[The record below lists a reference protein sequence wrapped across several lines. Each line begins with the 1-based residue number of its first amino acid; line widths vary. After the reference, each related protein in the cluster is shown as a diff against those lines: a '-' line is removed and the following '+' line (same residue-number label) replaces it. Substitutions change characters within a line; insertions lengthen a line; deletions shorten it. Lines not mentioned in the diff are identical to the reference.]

1 MYCIKFPSNFETLP
15 KLTKKYMIV
24 LASLLT
30 LVTGGRVLR
39 SDRAPNMRFYK
50 HFECLKDNYDLT
62 NYVSLKLSIA
72 DQSYL
77 SCMGLGDFSYSCEF
91 FIPESLLQP
100 KGNLNHHTEQYY
112 AMSRDKSCRKLLRFL
127 YLKYDTS
134 YLGRT
139 LFDNILPVK
148 YICDKQ
154 AMLKYM
160 CLESDNV
167 IPKNNIPNKINMSSY
182 CINPNLAKLLGIK
195 QIETIE
201 LLNLLGISLKD
212 IQKYLK
218 KIKTKDFNLVFGGF
232 GGAMTNFAY
241 WLEEFCRLTN
251 VTYPFKKI
259 YVLDDDSFEL
269 TNLFRIPLDW
279 LTPIADYN
287 TKSNRKVTL
296 VQRLC
301 YSAQEITGLP
311 IRVSLD
317 SLQKLNNKATYSAL
331 IGSLD
336 ISTRFLQFNPYP
348 FLIPLHHND
357 NIVIYKDLS
366 EESGKNIMVESYGQ
380 INLNY
385 FFFNMIK
392 MTFELIKELA
402 ENMQDY
408 KVVSNRIREEK
419 LIFKYSAKQEKFK
432 EQKDYNYCLI

>member
-1 MYCIKFPSNFETLP
+1 
-15 KLTKKYMIV
+15 
-24 LASLLT
+24 
-30 LVTGGRVLR
+30 
-39 SDRAPNMRFYK
+39 
-50 HFECLKDNYDLT
+50 
-62 NYVSLKLSIA
+62 
-72 DQSYL
+72 
-77 SCMGLGDFSYSCEF
+77 
-91 FIPESLLQP
+91 
-100 KGNLNHHTEQYY
+100 
-112 AMSRDKSCRKLLRFL
+112 
-127 YLKYDTS
+127 
-134 YLGRT
+134 
-139 LFDNILPVK
+139 
-148 YICDKQ
+148 
-154 AMLKYM
+154 
-160 CLESDNV
+160 
-167 IPKNNIPNKINMSSY
+167 
-182 CINPNLAKLLGIK
+182 
-195 QIETIE
+195 
-201 LLNLLGISLKD
+201 
-212 IQKYLK
+212 
-218 KIKTKDFNLVFGGF
+218 
-232 GGAMTNFAY
+232 MTNFAY

-279 LTPIADYN
+279 LTPIADYS